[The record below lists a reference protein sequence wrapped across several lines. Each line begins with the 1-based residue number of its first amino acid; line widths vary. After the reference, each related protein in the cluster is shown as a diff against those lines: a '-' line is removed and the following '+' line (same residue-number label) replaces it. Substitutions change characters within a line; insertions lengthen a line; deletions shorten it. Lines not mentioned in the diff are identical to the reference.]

1 MEINNKP
8 LITVITVC
16 YNVVN
21 ELEKTILSILNQNY
35 DKIEYIV
42 IDGGSKDGTVDV
54 IKKYAGRLAY
64 WVSEP
69 DKGIYD
75 AMNKGIRVAKGEWC
89 VFMNAGDF
97 LFSIPNELLD
107 VSNKVYS
114 ALSFPVEENDKVI
127 EYPSYSWTLMLHN
140 TLPHQGLFYNLRKL
154 KIEFDLRFKVFSDY
168 NQNIKMKLNNE
179 PIRICNSIVAFH
191 SMDGISNNSKYGK
204 EIFQVVYSNY
214 GIWGV
219 FLSFIYFKWVGMKKK
234 IRRCFKKIKR

>member
-21 ELEKTILSILNQNY
+21 ELEKTMLSILNQNY

-54 IKKYAGRLAY
+54 IKKYAARLAY

-114 ALSFPVEENDKVI
+114 ALSFSVEENDNVI
-127 EYPSYSWTLMLHN
+127 EHPSYSWTLMLHN
-140 TLPHQGLFYNLRKL
+140 TLPHQGLFYNMRKL
-154 KIEFDLRFKVFSDY
+154 KFEFDLRFKVFSDY
-168 NQNIKMKLNNE
+168 NQNIKMRLNSE
-179 PIRICNSIVAFH
+179 PIKIYNSVVAFH
-191 SMDGISNNSKYGK
+191 SMDGISNNAKHGK
-204 EIFQVVYSNY
+204 EIFQVVHSNY
-214 GIWGV
+214 GVWGV
-219 FLSFIYFKWVGMKKK
+219 CLSFIYFKLVGIKKR
-234 IRRCFKKIKR
+234 IRRCFKKIK